1 MWWLSFFSL
10 PNLVFGVFGGGLMVY
25 AHLVVV
31 SRLEMDFA
39 HFGVVGGGL
48 HFSCDLSF

>member
-1 MWWLSFFSL
+1 M
-10 PNLVFGVFGGGLMVY
+10 VGGGLMVY

-31 SRLEMDFA
+31 LGWVAVNFA
-39 HFGVVGGGL
+39 HVGVVGGGL